1 MFNNKQAIFTRR
13 TRPGEKNYEGP
24 NVVLL
29 QDLFTSN
36 ENDIQTSKS

>member
-29 QDLFTSN
+29 QDLFMAMKMTF
-36 ENDIQTSKS
+36 SKY